1 VRRSS
6 TTWEDRTVRVYT
18 TTPTEDPRAARD
30 VFARLEA
37 IGYDGAFSFEA
48 KHDPFV
54 PLAVAAEHTTTIEL
68 GTAIAIAF
76 ARNPM
81 NLANLGNDLQLLTEG
96 RFLLGLGSQIR
107 PHIVNRYSSVWS
119 DPARRMRELV
129 LAVREIWRC
138 WDTGDR
144 LQFAGEFYR
153 HTLMI
158 PTFDPGPNE
167 YGAPPVYIGGFG
179 PQMVA
184 VAGEVADGI
193 ITHPFTTRRSLLEQT
208 LPALD
213 AGLARAGRIREQC
226 DVIAATLVVTAD
238 TEAEFARVKH
248 AARSQLAFYGSTP
261 AYRPTLDC
269 HGWGDLHP
277 ELNAL
282 SKQGRWDDMT
292 NLITDEILEA
302 IAVVGPPDT
311 VAAALRARLDGV
323 AEAVSLTNT
332 RAPDAGHWAG
342 VVADLRRPEP

>member
-1 VRRSS
+1 
-6 TTWEDRTVRVYT
+6 
-18 TTPTEDPRAARD
+18 
-30 VFARLEA
+30 VFGRLES

-54 PLAVAAEHTTTIEL
+54 PLAVAAEHTSTIRL

-107 PHIVNRYSSVWS
+107 PHIVNRYSSPWS
-119 DPARRMRELV
+119 EPARRMRELV

-144 LQFAGEFYR
+144 LRFEGEFYR

-158 PTFDPGPNE
+158 PTFDPGPNP
-167 YGAPPVYIGGFG
+167 YGAPPVYVGGFG
-179 PQMVA
+179 PRMVA

-208 LPALD
+208 LPALRE
-213 AGLARAGRIREQC
+213 GLARGGREAEEC

-238 TEAEFARVKH
+238 TDAELERVKQ
-248 AARSQLAFYGSTP
+248 AARAQLAFYGSTP

-269 HGWGDLHP
+269 HGWGELHP

-282 SKQGRWDDMT
+282 SKQGRWDDMAL
-292 NLITDEILEA
+292 LITDEILEA
-302 IAVVGPPDT
+302 IAVVGPPGT
-311 VAAALRARLDGV
+311 IAAQLVERLAGIAD
-323 AEAVSLTNT
+323 AVSLTNT

-342 VVADLRRPEP
+342 VVADLRSWDD